1 MTVIRVR
8 KTALCI
14 VRKTVYAERNRSLS
28 LGQQQCSQGHSIW
41 HTWRERYTCMLYLGH
56 SPRNCVR
63 NSMARYRFH
72 VKRSALA
79 NDSSPNEFHAV
90 RQRWP
95 WKWPS
100 NGTARQTVYIYTYT
114 HTHTHTYI
122 YIYTQA
128 GSSPVESL
136 SIHPV
141 KKRKGENKKQLSLL
155 LNRIRLVSPGERVS
169 QLRVLEIIKSNV

>member
-1 MTVIRVR
+1 MTVKMAEQWYRE
-8 KTALCI
+8 ANS
-14 VRKTVYAERNRSLS
+14 VY
-28 LGQQQCSQGHSIW
+28 
-41 HTWRERYTCMLYLGH
+41 T
-56 SPRNCVR
+56 
-63 NSMARYRFH
+63 
-72 VKRSALA
+72 
-79 NDSSPNEFHAV
+79 
-90 RQRWP
+90 
-95 WKWPS
+95 
-100 NGTARQTVYIYTYT
+100 YIYT
-114 HTHTHTYI
+114 HTHIYI